1 MRARDQ
7 EVSGLGALARDVGLD
22 PMAELRAALAALAK
36 PTDEFATS
44 RDTVRQVLG
53 AVLAALGPAF
63 EERTRVDDALVVVTP
78 HWSMAALEALV
89 DALADLDRGTTPVLL
104 KKAAVGSGAAL
115 STEERKRDEA
125 LMEALPVISAARLCK
140 DGGPEVFLAEKLAGL
155 TRRGKPI
162 TARVLRNLRSNIRQR
177 KQTADTQRE

>member
-1 MRARDQ
+1 MSASGRELR
-7 EVSGLGALARDVGLD
+7 GLGALASDIGLY
-22 PMAELRAALAALAK
+22 PMAELRANLDALAK

-78 HWSMAALEALV
+78 HWSMAALEALG

-104 KKAAVGSGAAL
+104 KKAAGGSGAAL

-125 LMEALPVISAARLCK
+125 LIGALPVLSAAGLCK
-140 DGGPEVFLAEKLAGL
+140 DGRPEVFLAAKLAGL

-177 KQTADTQRE
+177 KEVADMQRE